1 MSGFVFRA
9 RTQAD
14 INEDPVDAWALFRIG
29 LVLMVALVLFLRICL
44 RRTRWPSTLFSGVI
58 GVFVLYPLISLIS
71 TAWSVRPPWTLYK
84 SLEFLTDVFLLAVI
98 VATLRTARA
107 YAKLVNW
114 TWILLGLLVA
124 SAWVGAIV
132 DPADALFS
140 DPTIRIWALPAR
152 LVGVIPVVACNE
164 LSAISAVLAL
174 VALCRLFV
182 DPEAQNKKGW
192 YRLLLVAAVLTLL
205 ITQTRGAYAAF
216 LIGLFLLFILTRRYR
231 FAAAVGIS
239 SALVGSALLLFTN
252 FGKAAEN
259 FLLRGQSVDQAS
271 GISGRGE
278 IWQDSFSK
286 ILEHPWLGYGGFA
299 GARFAVFSQNSI
311 GASSL
316 NSYIDS
322 ALNIGLWGPV
332 ILFIV
337 VFAVGWSLLRSIDG
351 SELSRV
357 DSSLA
362 LEMFMA
368 FIIILVSSFESGD
381 LVTHPP
387 LFFLTILGAAEI
399 LRFERKSLRME
410 ILKDDIQGQESFI
423 ATRWNES
430 STSTRPLTNLE

>member
-1 MSGFVFRA
+1 M
-9 RTQAD
+9 
-14 INEDPVDAWALFRIG
+14 
-29 LVLMVALVLFLRICL
+29 
-44 RRTRWPSTLFSGVI
+44 
-58 GVFVLYPLISLIS
+58 
-71 TAWSVRPPWTLYK
+71 
-84 SLEFLTDVFLLAVI
+84 
-98 VATLRTARA
+98 
-107 YAKLVNW
+107 
-114 TWILLGLLVA
+114 
-124 SAWVGAIV
+124 
-132 DPADALFS
+132 
-140 DPTIRIWALPAR
+140 
-152 LVGVIPVVACNE
+152 
-164 LSAISAVLAL
+164 
-174 VALCRLFV
+174 
-182 DPEAQNKKGW
+182 
-192 YRLLLVAAVLTLL
+192 
-205 ITQTRGAYAAF
+205 
-216 LIGLFLLFILTRRYR
+216 
-231 FAAAVGIS
+231 
-239 SALVGSALLLFTN
+239 
-252 FGKAAEN
+252 
-259 FLLRGQSVDQAS
+259 
-271 GISGRGE
+271 
-278 IWQDSFSK
+278 
-286 ILEHPWLGYGGFA
+286 
-299 GARFAVFSQNSI
+299 
-311 GASSL
+311 